1 MANVAVKFYSMS
13 AQAYGN
19 ATKDNGALYF
29 VNNGELYK
37 GTQRFGAN
45 KVFTVPANTTITGE
59 TDEEKL
65 NSALTAAGVAAEN
78 ANAIG
83 GDILTGYGAAKVF
96 NGSTWIDLGA
106 DTSSIIA
113 QISDSTST
121 STANGITVS
130 VTTSDGY
137 VTGVSVGATEITGV
151 SLVSATTGSFT
162 DLVVANTATFS
173 ATSVEADSLTVN
185 GSTIEEIA
193 GAQISASTLA
203 GSIADGAGLS
213 LVREGQVVNYVESY
227 VGAQLQSFGNAM
239 HFIGVATALS
249 YPTSAQA
256 GDIVV
261 IGDIS
266 ASDAFLGFDS
276 NGDFTN
282 NSGEIVESVLQGQEY
297 VYDGS
302 KWEKIGDENVPSGG
316 TGTSSVNGVEVTVVT
331 AQATAA
337 PTVTLTGVGDAAAKS
352 VATTL
357 DASGANLPTEAAVA
371 SYVSSA
377 ISAAELVWLDEN
389 NSPITT

>member
-37 GTQRFGAN
+37 GAQRFGAN
-45 KVFTVPANTTITGE
+45 KVFTVPGNTDQTAEGFN
-59 TDEEKL
+59 L
-65 NSALTAAGVAAEN
+65 ASALTAAGVTG
-78 ANAIG
+78 AIG

-106 DTSSIIA
+106 DVSSIIG
-113 QISDSTST
+113 QISDSTSS

-137 VTGVSVGATEITGV
+137 VTGVSVEAANI
-151 SLVSATTGSFT
+151 SATSVTAGSGTFT
-162 DLVVANTATFS
+162 NLTVADTATFS
-173 ATSVEADSLTVN
+173 ATSVEASTLTVN
-185 GSTIEEIA
+185 GSTVNEIA
-193 GAQISASTLA
+193 QAEIAASTLV
-203 GSIADGAGLS
+203 GSISDGAGAS
-213 LVREGQVVNYVESY
+213 LVKEGQVVNYVESY

-239 HFIGVATALS
+239 HFVGVATSQS

-256 GDIVV
+256 GDIIV

-276 NGDFTN
+276 NGDFTS

-316 TGTSSVNGVEVTVVT
+316 SSVSAMNGVSVEVVT

-337 PTVTLTGVGDAAAKS
+337 PTVTLTGFGTAAAKAA
-352 VATTL
+352 VTNI
-357 DASGANLPTEAAVA
+357 DVSGANLPTEAAVA
-371 SYVSSA
+371 SYVSTA

-389 NSPITT
+389 NTPINA

>member
-13 AQAYGN
+13 EQAYEA
-19 ATKDNGALYF
+19 ATKSAGALYF

-45 KVFTVPANTTITGE
+45 KVFTVPGNTDQTAEGFN
-59 TDEEKL
+59 L
-65 NSALTAAGVAAEN
+65 ASALAAAGVSG
-78 ANAIG
+78 AIG

-96 NGSTWIDLGA
+96 NGSTWVDLGA
-106 DTSSIIA
+106 DVSSIIA

-173 ATSVEADSLTVN
+173 ATSVEASSLTVN

-193 GAQISASTLA
+193 GAQIAASVLS
-203 GSIADGAGLS
+203 GSISSSTGTS
-213 LVREGQVVNYVESY
+213 LVNEGQVVNYVS
-227 VGAQLQSFGNAM
+227 AQLESFGNAM
-239 HFIGVATALS
+239 HFAGVV
-249 YPTSAQA
+249 TSLPSDGTA

-261 IGDIS
+261 IGTPEEGQS
-266 ASDAFLGFDS
+266 LPAGLA
-276 NGDFTN
+276 T
-282 NSGEIVESVLQGQEY
+282 GQEY
-297 VYDGS
+297 IYDGK
-302 KWEKIGDENVPSGG
+302 KWEKIGDESVPSGG
-316 TGTSSVNGVEVTVVT
+316 SSVSAMNGVSVEVVT

-337 PTVTLTGVGDAAAKS
+337 PTVTLSGFGDAAAKS
-352 VATTL
+352 VSTSL
-357 DASGANLPTEAAVA
+357 DASGANLPTESAVA
-371 SYVSSA
+371 AYVSTA
-377 ISAAELVWLDEN
+377 ISSAELLWLDEEGEPIDD
-389 NSPITT
+389 SPAPQPEP